1 MNDFYN
7 FYSFKIYS
15 SNISD
20 LNQKE
25 IINRIKLVKSKF
37 NKLNVILPI
46 QKHTNKILKLSQLL
60 NYNYLLGNSYLEKIR
75 NLDEGFDG
83 IYFDNKDIY
92 LLKHFALG
100 VLTADCLPI
109 VILILKK
116 SLYTINNLAN
126 LEKYFIIGSIL
137 HAGWKGI
144 FNNIIYNFFNIVK
157 NYLKNESNIKVIVY
171 IGPCIRDCCYE
182 IKEDLIKKLNINS
195 NFYYLKDKKIYLN
208 LPSIVKYQIKQY
220 LKQYFL
226 NLKNR
231 IELENRIEFKN
242 TIELDL
248 IDVNKCT
255 YCSNNY
261 FSYRKGNKKERNITI
276 LSA

>member
-7 FYSFKIYS
+7 FYGFKIYS
-15 SNISD
+15 SNIYN

-25 IINRIKLVKSKF
+25 ILNRIKLVKSKF
-37 NKLNVILPI
+37 NKQNIILPI
-46 QKHTNKILKLSQLL
+46 QKHTNKILNLSNLL
-60 NYNYLLGNSYLEKIR
+60 NYSYLLKNSYLLKIR
-75 NLDEGFDG
+75 EIDEGFDG

-109 VILILKK
+109 VILIFKK
-116 SLYTINNLAN
+116 PLHTMNNLDSLRN
-126 LEKYFIIGSIL
+126 SFIIGSIL

-144 FNNIIYNFFNIVK
+144 FNNIIYNFFNIAN
-157 NYLKNESNIKVIVY
+157 NYLKNEINIKVIVY

-182 IKEDLIKKLNINS
+182 VKEDFIKKLNINS
-195 NFYYLKDKKIYLN
+195 YFYYFNDKKIYLN
-208 LPSIVKYQIKQY
+208 LPAIVKYQINQS
-220 LKQYFL
+220 LV
-226 NLKNR
+226 NL
-231 IELENRIEFKN
+231 KN

-248 IDVNKCT
+248 TDVNQCT

-261 FSYRKGNKKERNITI
+261 FSYRKGHKQERNITI
-276 LSA
+276 LST

>member
-15 SNISD
+15 SNIYD

-37 NKLNVILPI
+37 NKLNIILPI

-60 NYNYLLGNSYLEKIR
+60 KIR

-92 LLKHFALG
+92 VLEHFALG

-109 VILILKK
+109 VILIFKE
-116 SLYTINNLAN
+116 SLHTMNNLAN
-126 LEKYFIIGSIL
+126 LENSFIIGSIL

-144 FNNIIYNFFNIVK
+144 FNNIIYNFLNIVK
-157 NYLKNESNIKVIVY
+157 NYLKNESNIKVIAY

-182 IKEDLIKKLNINS
+182 VKEDFIKKLNINS
-195 NFYYLKDKKIYLN
+195 NFYYFKDKKIYLN

-231 IELENRIEFKN
+231 IESKN
-242 TIELDL
+242 TIEFGL
-248 IDVNKCT
+248 IDVSKCT

-261 FSYRKGNKKERNITI
+261 FSYRKGNKEERNITI
-276 LSA
+276 LSI